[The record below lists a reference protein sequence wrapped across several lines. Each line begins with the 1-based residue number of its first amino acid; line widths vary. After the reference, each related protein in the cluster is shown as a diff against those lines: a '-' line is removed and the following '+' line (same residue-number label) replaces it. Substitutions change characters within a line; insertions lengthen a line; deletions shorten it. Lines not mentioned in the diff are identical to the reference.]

1 MLYNGNVSGFRDA
14 EATGGTAMKHSIRRV
29 FTVLLAVWLLAA
41 AAPAARGAL
50 YKISVTKDPS
60 NETVNEWESAVF
72 IAQADGAKNCSWRIV
87 SADGRTLY
95 NADAAPEYFSG
106 LRTEGQG
113 TDTLTLLDIPASLD
127 GWRVQC
133 LFTDADG
140 AKTLSAFGTL
150 TVISGDPTPSPE
162 PTATLAG
169 TSTPEPTETPEPTA
183 EPTVTPVPTPTA
195 SPIPEPTATPE
206 PESSAPI
213 SRTAV
218 LGILAGIVT
227 LSLILGAL
235 SVSLRQGAHSR
246 RRTRK

>member
-1 MLYNGNVSGFRDA
+1 MLYNSFVSGFRDA
-14 EATGGTAMKHSIRRV
+14 GAAGRTAMKHSIRRV
-29 FTVLLAVWLLAA
+29 FAVLLAVWLLAA
-41 AAPAARGAL
+41 AAPAAHGAL

-60 NETVNEWESAVF
+60 DETVNEWESAVF
-72 IAQADGAKNCSWRIV
+72 VVQADGAETYSWRIV

-95 NADAAPEYFSG
+95 NADAASDYFSG
-106 LRTEGQG
+106 LRTEGEG

-150 TVISGDPTPSPE
+150 TVIPGDPTPSPE
-162 PTATLAG
+162 PTATPEA
-169 TSTPEPTETPEPTA
+169 TPTPEPTETPEPTA
-183 EPTVTPVPTPTA
+183 EPTPTLTPTA
-195 SPIPEPTATPE
+195 SPTPEPTATPE
-206 PESSAPI
+206 PESTSPV

-218 LGILAGIVT
+218 LGILVGIVA

-235 SVSLRQGAHSR
+235 SVSLRQGARSR
-246 RRTRK
+246 RRYRK